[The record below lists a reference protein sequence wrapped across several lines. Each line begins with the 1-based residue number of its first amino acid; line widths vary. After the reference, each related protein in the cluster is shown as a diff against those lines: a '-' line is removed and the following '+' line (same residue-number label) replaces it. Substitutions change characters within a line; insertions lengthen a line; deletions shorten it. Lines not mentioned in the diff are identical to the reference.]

1 MSRLLFAQCK
11 EQYEGAVAASEG
23 AAADK
28 KAPDMLVYSKT
39 WLEKVTGGA
48 DGNNWAIPVSM
59 LTEEESYSRS
69 LSLMHESPE
78 TMHLYRLF
86 SLSFLKSEPWVRYYK
101 NAHTAAFAPQL
112 GADGCFAV
120 SASLWHIR
128 TQLKLE
134 GTETADKKFIR
145 NNRSMDAFFPAKQ
158 PLADLLLLLGQAP
171 GDALLS
177 AKPVGEPVTMKPNS
191 GGGTIPSLLYDSIA
205 SARQVLESLYTVTSG
220 TNPLSRFSIYNITGH
235 LAKSWAVKD
244 EESGVITF
252 SDFSELPDVCE
263 ENVTFLLAHP
273 FVSETFNEL
282 ERMQIELAEQIHT
295 DFVRGP
301 YNQVFIKEFLCSLA
315 VQYEPRDVKV
325 IQRYTGD
332 LSEAF
337 CGVKWDG
344 ADLSITNSENQ
355 FFAKSSTAMKRFP
368 KGSYKT
374 LFEADAKNAKESS
387 QKKAKTDKVEERLT
401 FKPMNEFI
409 TKAGNLKKV
418 KGSSGK
424 KGQANNN
431 KKRL

>member
-1 MSRLLFAQCK
+1 
-11 EQYEGAVAASEG
+11 
-23 AAADK
+23 
-28 KAPDMLVYSKT
+28 MLVYSET
-39 WLEKVTGGA
+39 WLGVVK
-48 DGNNWAIPVSM
+48 NWAIPVSM

-69 LSLMHESPE
+69 LSLMHESQE

-86 SLSFLKSEPWVRYYK
+86 SVSFLKSEPWVRYYK
-101 NAHTAAFAPQL
+101 NALTAAFAPQL

-134 GTETADKKFIR
+134 GTENADKKHIR
-145 NNRSMDAFFPAKQ
+145 NNRSPDAFFPAKQ

-177 AKPVGEPVTMKPNS
+177 AKPVGEPVTMKPNG

-220 TNPLSRFSIYNITGH
+220 TSPLSRFSIYNITGH

-273 FVSETFNEL
+273 FVSETFDEL

-301 YNQVFIKEFLCSLA
+301 YQVFIKEFLCSLA

-325 IQRYTGD
+325 TQRYTGD

-355 FFAKSSTAMKRFP
+355 FFAKSSTAMKKFP

-374 LFEADAKNAKESS
+374 VFEADAKNAKESS
-387 QKKAKTDKVEERLT
+387 QKKAKTDEVEKRLT
-401 FKPMNEFI
+401 FQPMNEFI
-409 TKAGNLKKV
+409 TKAGKLKKV
-418 KGSSGK
+418 TKAK
-424 KGQANNN
+424 KGQG
-431 KKRL
+431 KK